1 MKYITIN
8 NRRKRVDEIL
18 EFEEASELDDN
29 VTMLVQ
35 EAYINDSLVAGRL
48 IYDIRKKKSDYDW
61 ELLGAAE

>member
-48 IYDIRKKKSDYDW
+48 IYYILKKKSDYDW